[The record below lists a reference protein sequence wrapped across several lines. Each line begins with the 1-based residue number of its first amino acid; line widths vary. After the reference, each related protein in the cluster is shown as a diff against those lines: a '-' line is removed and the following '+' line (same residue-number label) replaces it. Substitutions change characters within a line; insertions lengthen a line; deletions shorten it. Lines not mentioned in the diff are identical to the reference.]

1 MRLSYRIRVN
11 DEWKE
16 IGSYCRDGSR
26 QMGLISSKHTSI
38 DTSLFTR
45 NGKSVTNKASF
56 TLTWNSANGK
66 EYQETIA
73 HFLDAIDSGAII
85 ECEIY
90 DTSASS
96 VLFGGYVDLSSLN
109 ITSGKIPESVS
120 LSAKDYIIDLDK
132 KVEDNLVF
140 EDMPVNTII
149 ISLLSHANAKQTV
162 ALDSVLDATDKLE
175 YFVVTA
181 EDSFTYREI
190 IDRLLFEWGG
200 YVLYRNPS
208 TGGYEIK
215 KMLTPD
221 AEPSHQVH
229 YLVGN
234 SLKTTTGAYK
244 KKGIVVDYPIVS
256 TMENATLY
264 QADISHSFDENGN
277 VIGHILKPEEFYP
290 ENGEIQATYQEF
302 QSNYLDR
309 EYQEKRARLQ
319 NSNIDLL
326 YVKADSFKLQTN
338 PSEGL
343 DQPAV
348 DLISKPSGTQ
358 LYPRKAWMLLRNN
371 TSSDINL
378 LTVDMTG
385 TAVYK
390 ERIVSITMPKD
401 AKDPEEYETSYVFSK
416 DKALEFASFYIDWQN
431 LSRTTASWS
440 EHEKESSVGDI
451 VVVKHKD
458 SGIAQKYVVVEQT
471 MKFIDANNVTYSNIA
486 VALSGFNAQKD
497 YVDSV
502 VANKRIPTVIGTSE
516 QYYYSTSKTELI
528 GGTWLDAV
536 DSTNENFMWRRTVS
550 RYSNG
555 NVTVSEAYFAGGEA
569 GEPGASA
576 KMLMIVS
583 DTNIIRYKSNSVPYD
598 NAAANLSL
606 QTSGL
611 TSTDATWYVDGANKG
626 RSSTLKIT
634 PSDFD
639 RDWQSSSSSST
650 ARMRCIAQADGKI
663 IMGGVSG
670 ALVYSSDN
678 GASWTTVTAFTSG
691 AITGISYNNGRYVA
705 VDSNGIIFSSDNVAS
720 GWTQVYDSGKI
731 LNAIITDGS
740 VFVAVGEQYPGTEG
754 IICKS
759 ANGIDWET
767 IGGVF
772 PNFYAICYDSKKFHA
787 VGAGGIVWASEDGST
802 WTQTATIGFDCR
814 GISYDGKYIAGGQGG
829 QIAYSNDGRNWH
841 NGTVTRTSETSVS
854 HIRAIAS
861 AYGVYYSVCYLS
873 NEYGEVWT
881 SNNGRD
887 WTVCYSTDAANT
899 RLWVVGFIGTGILA
913 SGDSGKVYYLPL
925 PRSVLVK
932 AESEGVS
939 DTVSIVILQDAIGTS
954 GADGKDGEE
963 GSGIKTSFTRTYTEA
978 QWNDYCLVDSYETWG
993 QTESIRN
1000 GCRKGDIF
1008 VVSGEASDTGNYHMC
1023 LSRCTNDSG
1032 DLAGQSI
1039 SHVVSQKGSTGP
1051 QGDPGEA
1058 GADAIKPLTIVP
1070 SLYSYSLSPRGII
1083 TSAQIPFG
1091 KESFIITLN
1100 AQLFKI
1106 SGTVKWTIKKDG
1118 VEYIVNSEKGNIGE
1132 TLEIELIVGESTS
1145 VITAYAECNENPNYS
1160 DEITIYGQVSG
1171 SPEVKKARDGVVD
1184 YYELYTITSLSDGS
1198 PLIKGDYVLARVMD
1212 DAGNTYIAPFTYNGI
1227 DKWDELKKTDTNR
1240 STILGSVLDD
1250 ALSSNETIPSNS
1262 VLYSFIENLVAK
1274 DAFIDN
1280 LNIKKHLIS
1289 DTYKENDDGF
1299 PLEGWKADAVSGIIR
1314 AKGIKTQ
1321 DMTAVGATIEGTF
1334 QHSSFKTIGENSG
1347 TPYSSSIEASLWSI
1361 DSFIKS
1367 IPYYGRSGV
1376 TGYYNAYKSG
1386 SITYNGV
1393 NYTGYYNK
1401 NWTGQTLISAAKVTR
1416 TASLGTS
1423 SGTNVLANITVKALA
1438 AEQGLSLSDNELVR
1452 INVHCKGDTTRF
1464 QFYVNGTESKEE
1476 KSSDFGIFHGF
1487 LRPQDQIRVY
1497 AFNTNWINSR
1507 SVSCTVDFYH
1517 EGIPILPY
1525 TSDTAPKNI
1534 DAGNTVSWTV
1544 PSNTNVSQAR
1554 VSCNTYTFSD
1564 SRAVTARLVHT
1575 SGNSASVLDTIQT
1588 GTDWAKKFWT
1598 INVKPGDTIRIETY
1612 IVENEESTE
1621 FPYYTKLYAASCVF
1635 GYATDMRALFLYGSN
1650 GNTYIRHYDESVKEG
1665 WSEVSISS
1673 TISGANTSRTRYK
1686 GDSLISSAL
1695 KSFEADKEYM
1705 VNSSS
1710 SYVKVNSNTS
1720 VYIDRF
1726 KVSSSMIQYRT
1737 TSMTWGTILP
1747 YSSNGIYSTLYANV
1761 VPLTSVTSIETANI
1775 MPIKAKE
1782 TDSDASSSNKYSIGS
1797 STRRYSSIYVT
1808 DASIAGWKIKQD
1820 SSGNLVFTYG

>member
-358 LYPRKAWMLLRNN
+358 LYPRKAWMLLKNN

-550 RYSNG
+550 KYSNG

-598 NAAANLSL
+598 NSAANLSL

-611 TSTDATWYVDGANKG
+611 TSTDATWYVDGASKG

-670 ALVYSSDN
+670 ALIYSSDN

-759 ANGIDWET
+759 SNGIDWET
-767 IGGVF
+767 IEGVF

-841 NGTVTRTSETSVS
+841 NGTVTRTSGTSVS

-873 NEYGEVWT
+873 NGYGEVWT

-899 RLWVVGFIGTGILA
+899 RLWAVGFIGTGILA

-925 PRSVLVK
+925 PRSVLIK

-978 QWNDYCLVDSYETWG
+978 QWNDYCLVDSYESWG

-1032 DLAGQSI
+1032 DLEGQSI

-1051 QGDPGEA
+1051 QGPQGPAGEDFVNTPGIKISCSHPSYALSGRGICKARQAITFSLIRTDVTDAVTWVILKDGIGVSQKIGEETITVDISVNESCRIVTAQAVAGSYSDELTIYASYDADARAERVYAGYSKAIPSAEILNVTTLDDEVSPLVSGDYALVSVIQEDGKECFTPYIYNGANWTALEGNETNAGEIMFALMNDGLVAPSDTQVSSSIYTAWIKNLVAQNAFAENLIIGNHFRSDNYQEDSTDGMPIAGWKGDTAGDGKLKAVNMVARGLTAYDSKIYGSISHSSLVTVPGSTGTTEKKAASSASLWSIKELFNRLPKHISSSTFRNAFREGSISYNGSTYDRYYVKNWGAASSVPYSKTYSATVSKYGEKDIIANKSLKSIASEA
-1058 GADAIKPLTIVP
+1058 GLTVQDDDM
-1070 SLYSYSLSPRGII
+1070 LYVNVHCTGQTTNFSIYVNG
-1083 TSAQIPFG
+1083 TY
-1091 KESFIITLN
+1091 
-1100 AQLFKI
+1100 
-1106 SGTVKWTIKKDG
+1106 SGTDRADSLGMLNGWMRPTDTLTVHGSNTNFFNSRDLTCEVTIYHRGWLVHKNSDSPGFITRDNISQNHGYSWTAPKWLVNKVSVTFNVEKTSSGESVYLLVGGKKVASDSG
-1118 VEYIVNSEKGNIGE
+1118 QSVDMHKINFTASVSPGQKV
-1132 TLEIELIVGESTS
+1132 ELIPDYRYVEGPEDEETGEWVDSYYSMDNAEGIYNIRCVFYYETNEVATFLYNSSTGNTDKIFFAEESTPAGWSDKSISTS
-1145 VITAYAECNENPNYS
+1145 VITVPPIN
-1160 DEITIYGQVSG
+1160 
-1171 SPEVKKARDGVVD
+1171 
-1184 YYELYTITSLSDGS
+1184 
-1198 PLIKGDYVLARVMD
+1198 
-1212 DAGNTYIAPFTYNGI
+1212 
-1227 DKWDELKKTDTNR
+1227 
-1240 STILGSVLDD
+1240 
-1250 ALSSNETIPSNS
+1250 
-1262 VLYSFIENLVAK
+1262 
-1274 DAFIDN
+1274 
-1280 LNIKKHLIS
+1280 
-1289 DTYKENDDGF
+1289 
-1299 PLEGWKADAVSGIIR
+1299 R
-1314 AKGIKTQ
+1314 AKG
-1321 DMTAVGATIEGTF
+1321 E
-1334 QHSSFKTIGENSG
+1334 
-1347 TPYSSSIEASLWSI
+1347 
-1361 DSFIKS
+1361 SFIASAKTMGFEVGKEIMLDSSKS
-1367 IPYYGRSGV
+1367 KITINGTAYAIDRLIV
-1376 TGYYNAYKSG
+1376 NDNAVLYRIKDKLNWG
-1386 SITYNGV
+1386 SIV
-1393 NYTGYYNK
+1393 
-1401 NWTGQTLISAAKVTR
+1401 Q
-1416 TASLGTS
+1416 
-1423 SGTNVLANITVKALA
+1423 
-1438 AEQGLSLSDNELVR
+1438 
-1452 INVHCKGDTTRF
+1452 
-1464 QFYVNGTESKEE
+1464 
-1476 KSSDFGIFHGF
+1476 
-1487 LRPQDQIRVY
+1487 
-1497 AFNTNWINSR
+1497 
-1507 SVSCTVDFYH
+1507 
-1517 EGIPILPY
+1517 
-1525 TSDTAPKNI
+1525 
-1534 DAGNTVSWTV
+1534 
-1544 PSNTNVSQAR
+1544 
-1554 VSCNTYTFSD
+1554 
-1564 SRAVTARLVHT
+1564 
-1575 SGNSASVLDTIQT
+1575 
-1588 GTDWAKKFWT
+1588 
-1598 INVKPGDTIRIETY
+1598 
-1612 IVENEESTE
+1612 
-1621 FPYYTKLYAASCVF
+1621 
-1635 GYATDMRALFLYGSN
+1635 
-1650 GNTYIRHYDESVKEG
+1650 
-1665 WSEVSISS
+1665 
-1673 TISGANTSRTRYK
+1673 
-1686 GDSLISSAL
+1686 
-1695 KSFEADKEYM
+1695 
-1705 VNSSS
+1705 
-1710 SYVKVNSNTS
+1710 
-1720 VYIDRF
+1720 
-1726 KVSSSMIQYRT
+1726 
-1737 TSMTWGTILP
+1737 
-1747 YSSNGIYSTLYANV
+1747 YSSNGIYQSVSLSAYAIDKIA
-1761 VPLTSVTSIETANI
+1761 SIETASVIPNADKKHQI
-1775 MPIKAKE
+1775 G
-1782 TDSDASSSNKYSIGS
+1782 TASQRFSASYINEHHVNGWRISVSNGELSFFYEG
-1797 STRRYSSIYVT
+1797 
-1808 DASIAGWKIKQD
+1808 
-1820 SSGNLVFTYG
+1820 